1 MLLNKFIWIDFMQQL
16 IDSLQKRG
24 ILDNSSAGLE
34 NLTAPVSAYLGF
46 DPTAPSLHIG
56 HWIGICF
63 LRRLLAYGVTPVALV
78 GGATGMIGDPSGKS
92 VERSLLDQAQ
102 VLDNSKKIESAL
114 ASYLPGVRIVNNAEW
129 LGSLS
134 MVDFLRDVG
143 KHFRLGSMLAKDVV
157 KQRV

>member
-1 MLLNKFIWIDFMQQL
+1 MQQL

-46 DPTAPSLHIG
+46 DPTAPSLNIG

-102 VLDNSKKIESAL
+102 VLDNSKKIE
-114 ASYLPGVRIVNNAEW
+114 
-129 LGSLS
+129 
-134 MVDFLRDVG
+134 
-143 KHFRLGSMLAKDVV
+143 
-157 KQRV
+157 